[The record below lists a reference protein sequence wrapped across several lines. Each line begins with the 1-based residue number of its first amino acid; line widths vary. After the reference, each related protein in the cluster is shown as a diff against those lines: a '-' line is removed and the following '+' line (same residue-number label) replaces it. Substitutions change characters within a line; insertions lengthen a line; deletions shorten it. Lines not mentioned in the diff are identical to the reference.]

1 MIYFDEVTKNYVWS
15 LLIWKSELI
24 FEFNK
29 LLIKLLMKFIYLF
42 AKGAYEAKYQFLINK
57 QEITD

>member
-15 LLIWKSELI
+15 LLIWKTELI

-29 LLIKLLMKFIYLF
+29 LMKFIYLF

>member
-1 MIYFDEVTKNYVWS
+1 MIYFNEVTKNYVWS

-42 AKGAYEAKYQFLINK
+42 AKGAYEAKYQFLIN
-57 QEITD
+57 

>member
-1 MIYFDEVTKNYVWS
+1 MIYFDEVTKSYVWS

-29 LLIKLLMKFIYLF
+29 LMKFIYLF

-57 QEITD
+57 QEITDWKL

>member
-1 MIYFDEVTKNYVWS
+1 MIYFNEVTKNYVWS

-29 LLIKLLMKFIYLF
+29 LLIKLLMKFIYLL
-42 AKGAYEAKYQFLINK
+42 KVHMK
-57 QEITD
+57 QNISF